1 MAEQQYERNTY
12 IPTQV
17 LRQGDSSEG
26 KLYIDFLRA
35 EYQEEILGIR
45 VFTEYQINMATE
57 GRLDIISN
65 ILYGTPSLW
74 WVIGMYNGIVNP
86 IWELPV
92 GKKLKIPDRNSVDTM
107 LQSVNQPAITQG
119 VVELL

>member
-1 MAEQQYERNTY
+1 MAEEQYERTTY

-17 LRQGDSSEG
+17 LRQGSSSEG
-26 KLYIDFLRA
+26 KLYIDFLSA
-35 EYQEEILGIR
+35 EYQEELLSTQ
-45 VFTEYQINMATE
+45 VFTEYQISMATE
-57 GRLDIISN
+57 CRLDIISN

-86 IWELPV
+86 IWELTV
-92 GKKLKIPDRNSVDTM
+92 GKKLKIPDRNSVDTL
-107 LQSVNQPAITQG
+107 LQSVNQPTVTQG